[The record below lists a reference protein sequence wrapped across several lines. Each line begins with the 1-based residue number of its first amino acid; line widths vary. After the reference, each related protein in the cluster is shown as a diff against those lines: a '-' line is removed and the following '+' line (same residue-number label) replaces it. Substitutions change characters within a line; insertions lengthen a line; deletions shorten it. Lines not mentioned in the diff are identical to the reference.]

1 MLFLHVFLMNTH
13 AKTDRILMQHSMKTR
28 LKERVVTLTKTR

>member
-13 AKTDRILMQHSMKTR
+13 AKTDQILMQQSMKTR
-28 LKERVVTLTKTR
+28 LKEQVVTLTKMR